1 VNIEQELILLRQ
13 ESHETETLRR
23 KILYIARQIS
33 NELTKLEKDVEQIHK
48 GERDDDRTESP
59 VPKL

>member
-48 GERDDDRTESP
+48 GEREHE
-59 VPKL
+59 